1 MTSQPAIVLPSD
13 RLPDARDAR
22 HAALRD
28 YFCDKDASAERT
40 PQGWELTLAWPEDAA
55 RHVDPKLADGLGWW
69 DSDLAR
75 SGMALSMR
83 RTGRILRTLYDSWTL
98 HSWSEWLDR
107 SGRPNAPVI
116 ILHVDDHRDLGSPR
130 LFADSDGWRDP
141 LTDAMV
147 EIGNPESVAR
157 AIRSGAIGMGS
168 FLTPFLHEFPSSE
181 VRHLCQPPKS
191 VETQDYR
198 FELLQQSD
206 ELLDL
211 DARRPAIELV
221 PIDREAGPGR
231 YRITPDLDDWLMGVG
246 DGPVLLHIDMDYFN
260 NRYDGD
266 SDWPDRRR
274 KLDPSLDAVLDKID
288 QMVDALGSTGVASR
302 LEDVV
307 IAYSPG
313 FFPGELWRSADEHL
327 TAAFGRWNVR

>member
-1 MTSQPAIVLPSD
+1 MTLKPVIVLPSD
-13 RLPDARDAR
+13 RLPEARDAR

-28 YFCDKDASAERT
+28 YFCDKDASAKRT
-40 PQGWELTLAWPEDAA
+40 PQGWELTLDWPEDAA
-55 RHVDPKLADGLGWW
+55 RHVDPKLADGLAWW
-69 DSDLAR
+69 DTGLAR
-75 SGMALSMR
+75 SGMALSTR

-107 SGRPNAPVI
+107 SGPQSAPIV

-130 LFADSDGWRDP
+130 LFADPNGWRDP
-141 LTDAMV
+141 LTGGLV
-147 EIGNPESVAR
+147 ELANADSVAR

-168 FLTPFLHEFPSSE
+168 FLTPFLHAFPTSE

-191 VETQDYR
+191 VETLDYR
-198 FELLQQSD
+198 FDLLKQSD

-211 DARRPAIELV
+211 NARRPAIELV
-221 PIDREAGPGR
+221 PIGRGTGPGR
-231 YRITPDLDDWLMGVG
+231 YRITPDVDDWLAEVG
-246 DGPVLLHIDMDYFN
+246 DGPVLLHIDMDYYN

-274 KLDPSLDAVLDKID
+274 KLDPSLDVIIGKID
-288 QMVDALGSTGVASR
+288 EMINALGRAGLASR

-313 FFPGELWRSADEHL
+313 FFPGEFWRAADEHL
-327 TAAFGRWNVR
+327 TTAFGRWNVH